1 MKSLRLSA
9 LAVKTYTMN
18 FTKRNKV
25 SPDFSMSS
33 MTDIVFLLLIFF
45 MLTSNSPSAMDMI
58 LPKGKG
64 KSTNTQKVTVSIKKG
79 NTYYVNGKQVQPNEV
94 ETELK
99 TILAGKEDPVIM
111 LRAENVVPFEEPIF
125 VMDIANRNKYKLI
138 VAVNPN

>member
-1 MKSLRLSA
+1 
-9 LAVKTYTMN
+9 MN

-45 MLTSNSPSAMDMI
+45 MLTSNSPSAMDMV

-64 KSTNTQKVTVSIKKG
+64 KSTNTQKVVVSIKKG
-79 NTYYVNGKQVQPNEV
+79 NVYAIDG
-94 ETELK
+94 K
-99 TILAGKEDPVIM
+99 TIKPTEIEAKLLTLLSGKENPVIM

-125 VMDIANRNKYKLI
+125 IMDIANRNKFKLI

>member
-1 MKSLRLSA
+1 
-9 LAVKTYTMN
+9 MN

-79 NTYYVNGKQVQPNEV
+79 NVYYVNGKQVKPNEV
-94 ETELK
+94 EGKLK

>member
-1 MKSLRLSA
+1 
-9 LAVKTYTMN
+9 MN

-45 MLTSNSPSAMDMI
+45 MLTSNSPSAMDMV

-64 KSTNTQKVTVSIKKG
+64 KSTNTQKVVVSIKKG
-79 NTYYVNGKQVQPNEV
+79 NVYAIDG
-94 ETELK
+94 K
-99 TILAGKEDPVIM
+99 TIKPTEIEAKLLTILSGKENPVIM

-125 VMDIANRNKYKLI
+125 IMDIANRNKFKLI

>member
-1 MKSLRLSA
+1 
-9 LAVKTYTMN
+9 MN

-45 MLTSNSPSAMDMI
+45 MLTSNSPSAMDMV

-64 KSTNTQKVTVSIKKG
+64 KSTNTQKVVVSIKKG
-79 NTYYVNGKQVQPNEV
+79 NVYAIDG
-94 ETELK
+94 K
-99 TILAGKEDPVIM
+99 TIKPTEIEAKLITILSGKENPVIM

-125 VMDIANRNKYKLI
+125 IMDIANRNKFKLI

>member
-1 MKSLRLSA
+1 
-9 LAVKTYTMN
+9 MN

-64 KSTNTQKVTVSIKKG
+64 KSTNTQKVTVTIKKDK
-79 NTYYVNGKQVQPNEV
+79 TYYVDGKNINPNEI
-94 ETELK
+94 EAKLK
-99 TILAGKEDPVIM
+99 TILKDKENPVIM
-111 LRAENVVPFEEPIF
+111 LRAENLVPFEEPIF
-125 VMDIANRNKYKLI
+125 IMDIANRNKFKLI
-138 VAVNPN
+138 VAVNPNK

>member
-1 MKSLRLSA
+1 
-9 LAVKTYTMN
+9 MN

-45 MLTSNSPSAMDMI
+45 MLTSNSPSAMDMV

-64 KSTNTQKVTVSIKKG
+64 KSTNTQKVVVSIKKG
-79 NTYYVNGKQVQPNEV
+79 NVYAIDGKIIKP
-94 ETELK
+94 TEIEAKLL
-99 TILAGKEDPVIM
+99 TILSGKENPVIM

-125 VMDIANRNKYKLI
+125 IMDIANRNKFKLI

>member
-1 MKSLRLSA
+1 
-9 LAVKTYTMN
+9 
-18 FTKRNKV
+18 
-25 SPDFSMSS
+25 
-33 MTDIVFLLLIFF
+33 
-45 MLTSNSPSAMDMI
+45 MDMI

-79 NTYYVNGKQVQPNEV
+79 STYYVNGEQVKPNEI
-94 ETELK
+94 EGKLK

-125 VMDIANRNKYKLI
+125 IMDIANRNKYKLI

>member
-1 MKSLRLSA
+1 
-9 LAVKTYTMN
+9 MN

-25 SPDFSMSS
+25 SPEFSMSS

-45 MLTSNSPSAMDMI
+45 MLTANSPSAMDMI

-79 NTYYVNGKQVQPNEV
+79 NTYYVNGKQLQPNEI
-94 ETELK
+94 EAELK
-99 TILAGKEDPVIM
+99 TILAGKENPVIM

-125 VMDIANRNKYKLI
+125 IMDIANRNKFKLI